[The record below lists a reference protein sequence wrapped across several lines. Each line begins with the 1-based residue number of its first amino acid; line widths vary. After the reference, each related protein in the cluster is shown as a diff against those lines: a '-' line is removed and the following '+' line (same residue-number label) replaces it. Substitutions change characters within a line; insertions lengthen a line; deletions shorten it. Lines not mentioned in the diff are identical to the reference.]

1 MLVWIEKITHTY
13 RERKQNA
20 LATLSA
26 DQQNEIAQLTE
37 IVNRNRMRLIA
48 AFIFVWITGA
58 LAMRFGLHDAS
69 WLEATIL
76 SFVVLGG
83 MSIGLISMWLQPSA
97 LGQRTSTSL
106 KLVVIAV
113 AFATSGAIVG
123 GLAGKI
129 VRDGF
134 QELSETV
141 FASVALP
148 VFIAGVTVGLFY
160 AALTIALMQFRRNL
174 LIRKNEELKTLAQQ
188 ERLAH
193 QLTEAK
199 LRLMQAQV
207 EPHFLFN
214 TLASVQHLAEAQSPA
229 AARLTS
235 QLIGFLRGGLSG
247 LRDESSTLA
256 QEFFMVESYLNIMK
270 TRMDERLEFSL
281 DLPPALASENMPPA
295 MLISLV
301 ENAIKHGLEP
311 QPSGGRIDIAAH
323 KDVNGLLVIR
333 VADTGLGALHA
344 SGKDEGVGL
353 SNIRERLHAIY
364 GDRAALVVADNVPTG
379 FIATLSYPTEQL
391 TPKEI

>member
-1 MLVWIEKITHTY
+1 MLVWIEKITHTH
-13 RERKQNA
+13 RERTQNA
-20 LATLSA
+20 LAKLSA
-26 DQQNEIAQLTE
+26 DQQNEIEQLTE

-83 MSIGLISMWLQPSA
+83 MNIGLISMWLQPSA

-134 QELSETV
+134 QGLSETV

-148 VFIAGVTVGLFY
+148 VFIAGGTVGLFY

-270 TRMDERLEFSL
+270 TRMDERLEFNL

-323 KDVNGLLVIR
+323 KDVNGSLVIR
-333 VADTGLGALHA
+333 VADTGLGALHTN
-344 SGKDEGVGL
+344 GKDEGVGL

-364 GDRAALVVADNVPTG
+364 DDRAALVVADNVPTG
-379 FIATLSYPTEQL
+379 FIATLSYPAEQL